1 MTRVFIHICAFLA
14 IAFLSASSA
23 VTEFHVDSDRDT
35 RFLPYQFNIT
45 QNTTYSDCRKSLAT
59 PVHVLRPEIAGGD
72 SAIIACGYNAPISD
86 DATGSIFIKTYR
98 GHITGENPTFMTI
111 EDFGLFYDSDIG
123 QEVIASGCYM
133 HDSAFVERII
143 TNPHRRDTLF
153 LATGIDRTG
162 NGSWEPDI
170 NFIAAIDYDYDGVQE
185 VFFQVNPIRDKEP
198 RILFCLDLQN
208 MRVEWSLPV
217 APNLQRGNL
226 VSCNDSLHPAI
237 IFGTYPPSQGVTDQY
252 FDDSYAYLTKV
263 NSEGK
268 IIFQKLSGVTFDW
281 TSIIPADNDSTFF
294 VAHSLPFLEPSQA
307 DTSLLPEYE
316 ISLIDR
322 DGNIIRSTHLLCSVN
337 RMWLS
342 NYDSDEKGELYV
354 KLHDGRIRIYDENL
368 NLLAESNNSLRGD
381 YLGSIEIS
389 GEKEPVMIFG
399 DSGLTIYSHQFKKL
413 ASAGLEYSFSYFEE
427 LGYDAKGNTAELIAG
442 GGSRYFIAGIIHL
455 TTPELL
461 NIYIAEYRY
470 YLLAV
475 AFAMLIILIAMNI
488 YRARMK
494 RHLVLITRQKDEIER
509 THEQLKKA
517 YVELEHASE
526 TIAVQR
532 EREAAAS
539 QYRIA
544 SAQFRHEIN
553 NALGAV
559 KLFVS
564 NAIQRISSGKNQ
576 NMFEERYN
584 RLSRELTI
592 LVERLPELDPEMEKR
607 FTAALSDMKSQDNKL
622 LNGLEEIVLKGINRG
637 LSLSD
642 KLRRLER
649 IDYDD
654 AMEEV
659 DLNVVVDSV
668 LSEHQPIIEQYG
680 IHVTRE
686 RDGAA
691 VIKGSGQLFE
701 IMFRNLLDN
710 SIDAVIATGSDHK
723 EINIAISRPGGSRLE
738 IVWRDN
744 GVGISRDNYEKIFQ
758 PFYTEKPKTGS
769 GLGLSMVR
777 NIVSKYKGNIEIE
790 SVVGQYTEFRV
801 AFNLS

>member
-1 MTRVFIHICAFLA
+1 MTRVLAHICILLA
-14 IAFLSASSA
+14 IAFLSASSE
-23 VTEFHVDSDRDT
+23 VTEFHVDSDKDS

-72 SAIIACGYNAPISD
+72 SAIIACGYNAPVSD

-98 GHITGENPTFMTI
+98 GHVTGENPTFMTI

-143 TNPHRRDTLF
+143 TNPHKRDTLF
-153 LATGIDRTG
+153 LATGIDHTG

-198 RILFCLDLQN
+198 RILFCIDLQN
-208 MRVEWSLPV
+208 MQVEWSLPV

-237 IFGTYPPSQGVTDQY
+237 IFGTYPPAQGVTDRY

-263 NSEGK
+263 NNEGK

-281 TSIIPADNDSTFF
+281 TSIIPADSDSTFY

-307 DTSLLPEYE
+307 DTSLKPEYE

-322 DGNIIRSTHLLCSVN
+322 DGNIIRSTHLKCSIN

-342 NYDSDEKGELYV
+342 NYDSDEMRELYV
-354 KLHDGRIRIYDENL
+354 KLHNGRIRIYDNNL
-368 NLLAESNNSLRGD
+368 NLLAESKNSFPGN
-381 YLGSIEIS
+381 YLGSTRIA

-399 DSGLTIYSHQFKKL
+399 NAGLTIYSHQFKKL
-413 ASAGLEYSFSYFEE
+413 ASAGLEHNFSYFEE
-427 LGYDAKGNTAELIAG
+427 LVYDARGNTAELIAG
-442 GGSRYFIAGIIHL
+442 GGSRYFIAGIKHL
-455 TTPELL
+455 TIPELL

-494 RHLVLITRQKDEIER
+494 RHLVLITRQKEEIER
-509 THEQLKKA
+509 THDQLKKA
-517 YVELEHASE
+517 YGELEHASE

-564 NAIQRISSGKNQ
+564 NAIQRISSGKSQ

-584 RLSRELTI
+584 RLSRELTN

-607 FTAALSDMKSQDNKL
+607 FTAALSDMKSQDNKF

-637 LSLSD
+637 LSLSE

-654 AMEEV
+654 TMEDV
-659 DLNVVVDSV
+659 DLNEVIDSV
-668 LSEHQPIIEQYG
+668 FLENQPIIEHCG
-680 IHVTRE
+680 IKVR
-686 RDGAA
+686 RKKDGVA

-710 SIDAVIATGSDHK
+710 SIEAVNATDSDRK
-723 EINIAISRPGGSRLE
+723 EIDVVIRRPSGSRLE
-738 IVWRDN
+738 LLWRDN
-744 GVGISRDNYEKIFQ
+744 GIGVGKDKYEKIFQ

-777 NIVSKYKGNIEIE
+777 NIVSKYNGNIEIE
-790 SVVGQYTEFRV
+790 SVKGQYTEFRV
-801 AFNLS
+801 AFKLN